1 MIIREFYEGVDPDD
15 PVICMGTDS
24 FGRFARL
31 NNWYNVPLIGGEGAI
46 HRAMGDLL
54 SGKTSQAS
62 FIITVK
68 IAMTKKLVTSDR
80 KQVWTRTGHE
90 TVRVGDKD
98 IDAVVYELYVEG
110 QPSPEINW
118 IDSNLQPRD
127 LRLKWKL
134 LYDPLTGIFLKA
146 DLLGAN
152 QLPRWK
158 HRKVTAL
165 SDEAPEATVASLLP
179 TNQKRA
185 ALDRKR
191 PKLS

>member
-1 MIIREFYEGVDPDD
+1 MRS
-15 PVICMGTDS
+15 CMNSMSKGS
-24 FGRFARL
+24 
-31 NNWYNVPLIGGEGAI
+31 
-46 HRAMGDLL
+46 RA
-54 SGKTSQAS
+54 
-62 FIITVK
+62 
-68 IAMTKKLVTSDR
+68 
-80 KQVWTRTGHE
+80 
-90 TVRVGDKD
+90 
-98 IDAVVYELYVEG
+98 
-110 QPSPEINW
+110 PEINW

-179 TNQKRA
+179 TESEKGCA
-185 ALDRKR
+185 
-191 PKLS
+191 